1 MSVLVWQRARVGA
14 TLSAVGVAL
23 GLTLT
28 ACAGPA
34 TPTALPTPVIIINN
48 SPAASTV
55 PAPTP
60 EAATAAPVTDTATA
74 PVAPTE
80 IPIYGPD
87 TYPDN
92 INPLTG
98 EQVDPAKLNRIPLA
112 LKITNFPLSA
122 RPQWGLSLADIVV
135 EHLTE
140 AGLTRFT
147 AVYLQHDAAKIGP
160 VRSARYI
167 DAEIAPMFRAALV
180 TSGSSFGTMDKL
192 RRSAWLGGLNGWRLV
207 SEESAYNCPPLCR
220 EAPNDI
226 NSLFVN
232 TDSVRQV
239 LAGKTTQGLGKPELS
254 GLAFS
259 AAPPRDGQPA
269 TELDIRFSGAAQ
281 VAWRYNPDT
290 GRYNRWQETGP
301 GGDLIMHA
309 DALTNVPITAANIVL
324 LSVSHVN
331 NLVPEDFLDGG
342 NCGVEIQIW
351 TSGPARVFRDG
362 QVIEGR
368 WQRDQTTNMRLRLYD
383 NAGQIIALKPGNTWF
398 DIVTLNAVLNFE
410 NGIFAVTNK
419 VPDTRSLCLPPPT
432 PTPEGFVPAETPTPS
447 P

>member
-1 MSVLVWQRARVGA
+1 MPALVWQRARTGA
-14 TLSAVGVAL
+14 TLAAL
-23 GLTLT
+23 CIVLT

-34 TPTALPTPVIIINN
+34 TPTALPTPLITINL
-48 SPAASTV
+48 SPAVPATPTPQPTV
-55 PAPTP
+55 PASP
-60 EAATAAPVTDTATA
+60 
-74 PVAPTE
+74 PVAETPSAPPPATT
-80 IPIYGPD
+80 IPVYGPD

-98 EQVDPAKLNRIPLA
+98 QQVDPAKLNRIPLA

-147 AVYLQHDAAKIGP
+147 AVYLQHDVAKIGP
-160 VRSARYI
+160 VRSARYV
-167 DAEIAPMFRAALV
+167 DAEIAPMFQAALV

-192 RRSAWLGGLNGWRLV
+192 RRSPWLGGVNGWRLV

-232 TDSVRQV
+232 TDSVRQT
-239 LAGKTTQGLGKPELS
+239 LAGKTTQGLGKPELN

-259 AAPPRDGQPA
+259 TAPPVGGQPA
-269 TELDIRFSGAAQ
+269 VELNIRFSGAAQ

-301 GGDLIMHA
+301 GGDLVMHA
-309 DALTNVPITAANIVL
+309 DALTNAPITAANVVL

-342 NCGVEIQIW
+342 NCGVEIQVW
-351 TSGPARVFRDG
+351 TIGPARVFRDG
-362 QVIEGR
+362 QLIEGR
-368 WQRDQTTNMRLRLYD
+368 WQRDATTNMRLRLFD

-398 DIVTLNAVLNFE
+398 DIVTLNAVLAFE
-410 NGIFAVTNK
+410 NQVFAVTNK
-419 VPDTRSLCLPPPT
+419 VPDTRSNCLPPPT
-432 PTPEGFVPAETPTPS
+432 PTPEGLVPSETPTPS

>member
-1 MSVLVWQRARVGA
+1 MFVLVWQRVRTGA
-14 TLSAVGVAL
+14 MFIAA
-23 GLTLT
+23 GLTLS
-28 ACAGPA
+28 ACAGP
-34 TPTALPTPVIIINN
+34 PPLALPTPVIILN
-48 SPAASTV
+48 SPAAALTAA
-55 PAPTP
+55 PPTP
-60 EAATAAPVTDTATA
+60 EAATAAPVVTTATA
-74 PVAPTE
+74 PIAPTD
-80 IPIYGPD
+80 IPLYGPD

-147 AVYLQHDAAKIGP
+147 AIYLQHDVAKVGP
-160 VRSARYI
+160 VRSARYV
-167 DAEIAPMFRAALV
+167 DAEIAPMFQAALV

-192 RRSAWLGGLNGWRLV
+192 RRSAWLGGANGWRLV
-207 SEESAYNCPPLCR
+207 SEESAFNCPPLCR

-232 TDSVRQV
+232 TDSVRQA
-239 LAGKTTQGLGKPELS
+239 LASKTTQGLGKPELS

-259 AAPPRDGQPA
+259 AAAPAGGQPA
-269 TELDIRFSGAAQ
+269 TELNIRFSGAAQ

-290 GRYNRWQETGP
+290 GRYNRWHETGP
-301 GGDLIMHA
+301 GGDLIMHV
-309 DALTNVPITAANIVL
+309 DALTNVPITAANVVL

-383 NAGQIIALKPGNTWF
+383 HAGHIISLKPGNTWF
-398 DIVTLNAVLNFE
+398 DIVTLNSVLSLE
-410 NGIFAVTNK
+410 NGVFAVINK
-419 VPDTRSLCLPPPT
+419 VPDTRSFCLPPPT
-432 PTPEGFVPAETPTPS
+432 PTPEGLLPVETPTPG

>member
-1 MSVLVWQRARVGA
+1 MPVSVWQRRRTVAA
-14 TLSAVGVAL
+14 LAVFCVA
-23 GLTLT
+23 LT
-28 ACAGPA
+28 ACAGAA
-34 TPTALPTPVIIINN
+34 TPTPLPTPAIVINN
-48 SPAASTV
+48 SPAA
-55 PAPTP
+55 PTAAQP
-60 EAATAAPVTDTATA
+60 TAEVATAAPSAESPTA
-74 PVAPTE
+74 PAAPTGL
-80 IPIYGPD
+80 PVYGPD
-87 TYPDN
+87 IYPDN

-98 EQVDPAKLNRIPLA
+98 EQVDPAKINRIPLA

-122 RPQWGLSLADIVV
+122 RPQWGLSLADIVF

-147 AVYLQHDAAKIGP
+147 AIYLQHDVAKVGP
-160 VRSARYI
+160 VRSARYL
-167 DAEIAPMFRAALV
+167 DAEVAPMFQAALV

-192 RRSAWLGGLNGWRLV
+192 RRSAWLGGVNGWRLV

-220 EAPNDI
+220 EAENDI

-254 GLAFS
+254 GLAFN
-259 AAPPRDGQPA
+259 AAPPANGQPVN
-269 TELDIRFSGAAQ
+269 ELDIRFSGAAQ

-290 GRYNRWQETGP
+290 GRYNRWQEKAP
-301 GGDLIMHA
+301 NDELIMHA
-309 DALTNVPITAANIVL
+309 DALTNTPLTAANVVL

-342 NCGVEIQIW
+342 NCGVEIQVW

-362 QVIEGR
+362 QLIEGR
-368 WQRDQTTNMRLRLYD
+368 WQRDAATNMRLRLFD
-383 NAGQIIALKPGNTWF
+383 NAGNLIALKPGNTWF
-398 DIVTLNAVLNFE
+398 DVVTLNAVLE
-410 NGIFAVTNK
+410 VQGPIFRVTNK
-419 VPDTRSLCLPPPT
+419 VPDTRSFCLEPT
-432 PTPEGFVPAETPTPS
+432 ATPEGFVPPETPTPS